1 MPWGGKREGAGR
13 KPGSVNK
20 ISRLSRIACEE
31 AAKTGE
37 LPHQLLLRVAR
48 GDVFCGRPPSFDERF
63 EAMKMTLPYYAAKL
77 APINGM
83 LPDHFVT
90 RLIEIISDESR
101 AHETRRIANRGTDA
115 DSGGH

>member
-13 KPGSVNK
+13 KPGSKN
-20 ISRLSRIACEE
+20 RMSRIACEE
-31 AAKTGE
+31 AAKMGD

-77 APINGM
+77 APINSM
-83 LPDHFVT
+83 LPDQFIT
-90 RLIEIISDESR
+90 RLIEIISDESPMLTS
-101 AHETRRIANRGTDA
+101 ASGDSRGLP
-115 DSGGH
+115 HQQKP